1 VDISIKDDVTVI
13 LLLGVSFMVKHE
25 LTFWLCAG
33 KWLVPPKPSAKKPF
47 WQKMG
52 EMLPHH
58 FTANY
63 WRNNREVATMI
74 YHNKRTGVKSP
85 LD

>member
-1 VDISIKDDVTVI
+1 VDISFKDDVTVI
-13 LLLGVSFMVKHE
+13 FLLGGDMVLKNE
-25 LTFWLCAG
+25 QNFWLCAG

-63 WRNNREVATMI
+63 WRNNREVATLI
-74 YHNKRTGVKSP
+74 YYMKR
-85 LD
+85 